1 MQHFIKISKI
11 EKNIG
16 IQRRKELPK
25 QKRNIHLSS
34 SGEYNKT
41 KNNYLLNVSTQ

>member
-11 EKNIG
+11 EKDIG
-16 IQRRKELPK
+16 IQRRKVLLK

-34 SGEYNKT
+34 SGQYNKT
-41 KNNYLLNVSTQ
+41 KINYLLNV